1 MWHPANGIQHPVP
14 EHREHNLYFICLQ
27 AWEVLWKP
35 RLLVAPRE
43 YTKNILFTSN
53 RWFGTF

>member
-14 EHREHNLYFICLQ
+14 EHREYNLYFICLQ

-53 RWFGTF
+53 RWF